1 MSTGADK
8 SKDSSKKSNG
18 MIIALVV
25 SLVVVILAV
34 ILIVVFARKKG
45 TDDAPANDTAAEE
58 TQRREVVSDVRTVL
72 DENSG
77 EEIMNQMREEVA
89 EGMFECQMSMTW
101 SFPDGKSAS
110 EDAYVANSTN
120 NTHPIYFDVLLDG
133 NEDNVIYSSPVM
145 PVGTELTGFKLD
157 KELEAGT
164 YEATVMYN
172 LLKDTESQEV
182 ISSAGFVV
190 TINVLK

>member
-8 SKDSSKKSNG
+8 SKDSSKKGNG
-18 MIIALVV
+18 MMIAFII
-25 SLVVVILAV
+25 SLIVVVIAV
-34 ILIVVFARKKG
+34 ILIVVLVRRKG
-45 TDDAPANDTAAEE
+45 NDNSPANDTVSEE

-72 DENSG
+72 DEDSG

-89 EGMFECQMSMTW
+89 EGMFECQMSMSW

-120 NTHPIYFDVLLDG
+120 NTHPIYFDVILDG
-133 NEDNVIYSSPVM
+133 TEEVIYSSPVM

-157 KELEAGT
+157 KELDAGT

-172 LLKDTESQEV
+172 LLKDEESQEV
-182 ISSAGFVV
+182 ISSAGFIV
-190 TINVLK
+190 TINILK

>member
-8 SKDSSKKSNG
+8 GKDSSKKGNG
-18 MIIALVV
+18 MMIALII
-25 SLVVVILAV
+25 SLVVVV
-34 ILIVVFARKKG
+34 IAIIVIVVLVRRKG
-45 TDDAPANDTAAEE
+45 NEAPASDTTEQ
-58 TQRREVVSDVRTVL
+58 TQTREVVSDVRTVL

-77 EEIMNQMREEVA
+77 AEIMDQMREEVA

-101 SFPDGKSAS
+101 SFADGKSAS

-120 NTHPIYFDVLLDG
+120 NTHPIYFDVILDG
-133 NEDNVIYSSPVM
+133 TEDVIYSSPVM

-190 TINVLK
+190 TINILN

>member
-8 SKDSSKKSNG
+8 GKDSSKKGNG
-18 MIIALVV
+18 MMIALII
-25 SLVVVILAV
+25 SLVVVVIAV
-34 ILIVVFARKKG
+34 ILIVVLVRRKG
-45 TDDAPANDTAAEE
+45 NEAPASDTTEQ
-58 TQRREVVSDVRTVL
+58 TQTREVVSDVRTVL

-77 EEIMNQMREEVA
+77 AEIMDQMREEVA

-101 SFPDGKSAS
+101 SFADGKSAS

-120 NTHPIYFDVLLDG
+120 NTHPIYFDVILDG
-133 NEDNVIYSSPVM
+133 TEDVIYSSPVM

-190 TINVLK
+190 TINILN

>member
-8 SKDSSKKSNG
+8 GKDSSKKGNG
-18 MIIALVV
+18 MMIALII
-25 SLVVVILAV
+25 SLVVVVIAV
-34 ILIVVFARKKG
+34 ILIVVLVRRKG
-45 TDDAPANDTAAEE
+45 NDAPASDTTEQ
-58 TQRREVVSDVRTVL
+58 TQTREVVSDVRTVL

-77 EEIMNQMREEVA
+77 AEIMDQMREEVA

-101 SFPDGKSAS
+101 SFADGKSAS

-120 NTHPIYFDVLLDG
+120 NTHPIYFDVILDG
-133 NEDNVIYSSPVM
+133 TEDVIYSSPVM

-190 TINVLK
+190 TINILN

>member
-1 MSTGADK
+1 MSTGADNG
-8 SKDSSKKSNG
+8 KDSSKKGNG
-18 MIIALVV
+18 MIIALVI
-25 SLVVVILAV
+25 SLIIVIIAV
-34 ILIVVFARKKG
+34 ILIVVLVRRKG
-45 TDDAPANDTAAEE
+45 ADTPASDTAAEE
-58 TQRREVVSDVRTVL
+58 TTRREVVSDVRTVL
-72 DENSG
+72 DEDSG

-101 SFPDGKSAS
+101 SFPDGKSPS
-110 EDAYVANSTN
+110 GDAYVANSTN
-120 NTHPIYFDVLLDG
+120 NTHPIYFDVILDG
-133 NEDNVIYSSPVM
+133 TEDVIYSSPVM

-172 LLKDTESQEV
+172 LLRDAESQEV

-190 TINVLK
+190 TINVLS

>member
-8 SKDSSKKSNG
+8 GKDSSKKGNG
-18 MIIALVV
+18 MMIALII
-25 SLVVVILAV
+25 SLVVVVIAV
-34 ILIVVFARKKG
+34 ILIVVLVRRKG
-45 TDDAPANDTAAEE
+45 NDAPASDTTEQ
-58 TQRREVVSDVRTVL
+58 TQTREVVSDVRTVL

-77 EEIMNQMREEVA
+77 AEIMDQMREEVA

-101 SFPDGKSAS
+101 SFADGKSAS

-120 NTHPIYFDVLLDG
+120 NTHPIYFDVILDG
-133 NEDNVIYSSPVM
+133 TEDVIYSSPVM

-157 KELEAGT
+157 KELKAGT

-190 TINVLK
+190 TINILN